1 MNNFFEEVLMDGI
14 TDMVFVFKVIN
25 KDDFQFQFIN
35 KVAKER
41 VGSSKDII
49 GLSLKE
55 VEKRLDKADFL
66 YRQFR
71 KVVISRTSFTYE
83 DTYEINEERQ
93 KKHYFET
100 VLTPLLNK
108 HGLVDRI
115 VAVVRDITKEKET
128 LYSANK
134 MASNAIENNER
145 FHSLFFHNTDG
156 IFILNNMGYIT
167 DGNEASEK
175 ITGYKIEEVVGKS
188 FNMLVQLQDIE
199 LNRII
204 DDAINGTTNSYNII
218 IKNKSGDYVNIL
230 YKIVPL
236 LVEGVVI
243 GLYGI
248 LKDVTDLMK
257 NIEKLEE
264 SESRFRIIAENANDL
279 ITLVNKDGKIIYVS
293 PSYQNVLGYQSNEFL
308 GKDFVHNIHPT
319 DQDRIIEAAKK
330 SIQSGEAFTI
340 EFRQKNANEEM
351 LWCESIGKPVFNHK
365 NELQH
370 LVILTRDITLRK
382 EYESKL
388 KYFAYHDALTE
399 LPNRLLFNK
408 RFASA
413 KKQFLNKNNGLA
425 IVILDI
431 DHFKVINDNY
441 GHDIGDAVIKE
452 FGARIQQS
460 IRSHDTVARL
470 GGDEFVILL
479 PNIQNIENAVEIA
492 KRIRLKMQQPWKI
505 KGQKLTVTTSMGI
518 AMANFSQKITKSDL
532 IKNADIALYEAKNNG
547 RDNYKLY
554 IK

>member
-14 TDMVFVFKVIN
+14 TDMIFVFKVIN

-35 KVAKER
+35 KSAKER
-41 VGSSKDII
+41 IGTSKDII

-55 VEKRLDKADFL
+55 VEKRLDKSEFL
-66 YRQFR
+66 YELFR
-71 KVVISRTSFTYE
+71 KVAISQTSFTYE

-93 KKHYFET
+93 KTLYFET

-108 HGLVDRI
+108 HGLVDRL

-128 LYSANK
+128 LSSVK
-134 MASNAIENNER
+134 EMASNAIENNDR

-188 FNMLVQLQDIE
+188 FNTLVELQDIE
-199 LNRII
+199 LKRVI
-204 DDAINGTTNSYNII
+204 DDAINGTTKSYNII
-218 IKNKSGDYVNIL
+218 IKNKSGDYVNII

-236 LVEGVVI
+236 LVDGVVI

-257 NIEKLEE
+257 NSEKLEE
-264 SESRFRIIAENANDL
+264 SENRFRIIAENANDL

-293 PSYQNVLGYQSNEFL
+293 PSYKNVLGYQSNEFL

-319 DQDRIIEAAKK
+319 DQERIKDVAKK

-340 EFRQKNANEEM
+340 EFKQKNANEEM

-399 LPNRLLFNK
+399 LPNRILFNK

-413 KKQFLNKNNGLA
+413 KKQFSNKNNSLA

-431 DHFKVINDNY
+431 DHFKVINDTY

-460 IRSHDTVARL
+460 IRSHDTVARM

-492 KRIRLKMQQPWKI
+492 KRIKIKMQQPWKI

-518 AMANFSQKITKSDL
+518 AMAKFSQKITKSEL
-532 IKNADIALYEAKNNG
+532 IKNADIALYEAKNSG

>member
-1 MNNFFEEVLMDGI
+1 MNNFFKEVLMDGI
-14 TDMVFVFKVIN
+14 TDMIFVLEVVN
-25 KDDFQFQFIN
+25 NDDFQFQFIN
-35 KVAKER
+35 KAAKER
-41 VGSSKDII
+41 VGLTKDII

-55 VEKRLDKADFL
+55 VEKRLDKAEFL
-66 YRQFR
+66 YEQFR
-71 KVVISRTSFTYE
+71 KVVISQTSFTYE
-83 DTYEINEERQ
+83 DTYEIIEERQ

-108 HGLVDRI
+108 QGLVDRI
-115 VAVVRDITKEKET
+115 VTVVRDITKEKET
-128 LYSANK
+128 LSSVK
-134 MASNAIENNER
+134 EMASNAIENNER

-204 DDAINGTTNSYNII
+204 DDAIKGTTKSYNII

-236 LVEGVVI
+236 IVEGVVI

-264 SESRFRIIAENANDL
+264 SENRFRIIAENANDL

-319 DQDRIIEAAKK
+319 DQERIKDVAKK

-340 EFRQKNANEEM
+340 EFKQKNANEEM

-388 KYFAYHDALTE
+388 KHFAYHDALTE

-431 DHFKVINDNY
+431 DHFKVINDTY

-460 IRSHDTVARL
+460 IRSHDTVARM

-492 KRIRLKMQQPWKI
+492 KRIKHKMQQPWKI

-518 AMANFSQKITKSDL
+518 AMATFSQKITKSDL
-532 IKNADIALYEAKNNG
+532 IKNADIALYEAKNSG